1 MTSPALG
8 GPRLGVPRP
17 LALAL
22 ASSQLEIT
30 GGPRSRA
37 ISSIRPL
44 LACLCDHACCSG
56 AQLVVPIRLGRSSS
70 LST

>member
-1 MTSPALG
+1 MKGTALMTSPALG

-30 GGPRSRA
+30 GGPHSRA
-37 ISSIRPL
+37 IFLYP
-44 LACLCDHACCSG
+44 
-56 AQLVVPIRLGRSSS
+56 PIAS
-70 LST
+70 LPV